1 MEEPSIFI
9 PKPKVYH
16 WPRIIL
22 RIAVLMIGT
31 VVLVSIHLLFHM
43 IERVLPRLYMTSI
56 IASLWG
62 RLGLFVC
69 GIKLEVV
76 GKHMKHGG
84 ALVANHSSW
93 LDIFTFHSAARIS
106 FVSKSEIRSW
116 PVIGFIAR
124 VTGTLFIERRP
135 SLAKKHQS
143 ALLER
148 LDRGDQLCFFPE
160 GTSTDGRHVLEFKS
174 TLFSVFHTPEL
185 IDHVWVQPSTATYFA
200 PNGQAED
207 FFGWWGGMAFAP
219 HILAVLAYSR
229 GGRVRVTLHDPVK
242 ASDFGTRKE
251 LARYCETEVRAGFAK
266 DLGVDVSEVLQR

>member
-1 MEEPSIFI
+1 MEERDVFI
-9 PKPKVYH
+9 PKPKLYH
-16 WPRIIL
+16 WPGIVL
-22 RIAVLMIGT
+22 RMVIMAVGT
-31 VVLVSIHLLFHM
+31 IVLISLYLLFHVVE
-43 IERVLPRLYMTSI
+43 IVLPRLHVTAI

-62 RLGLFVC
+62 RLGLFVS
-69 GIKLEVV
+69 GVKLEVV

-84 ALVANHSSW
+84 ALVANHASW

-106 FVSKSEIRSW
+106 FVSKAEVNSW
-116 PVIGFIAR
+116 PVIGFLAR

-135 SLAKKHQS
+135 SLAKEHQL

-160 GTSTDGRHVLEFKS
+160 GTSTDGRHIVEFKS

-185 IDHVWVQPSTATYFA
+185 IDHVWVQPATATYFA

-207 FFGWWGGMAFAP
+207 FYGWWGTMGFAE
-219 HILAVLAYSR
+219 HIFAVLAYSR

-242 ASDFGTRKE
+242 ASDYGTRKE
-251 LARYCETEVRAGFAK
+251 LARYCEAEVLAGFAK
-266 DLGVDVSEVLQR
+266 DLGIEVTEVLR